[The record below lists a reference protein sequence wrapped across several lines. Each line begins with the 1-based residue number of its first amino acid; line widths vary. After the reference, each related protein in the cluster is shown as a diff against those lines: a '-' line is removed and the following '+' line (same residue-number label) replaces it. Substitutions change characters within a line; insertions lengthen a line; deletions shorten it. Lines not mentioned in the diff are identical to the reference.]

1 MKKTVSALFA
11 CLEGATRKISE
22 KKIWQ
27 EITFVVDIENPITD
41 NDFYLHATELA
52 RNYETEYINAE
63 GITVFGKF
71 KKILDISAL
80 EISEVVDGAELFS
93 RFLTSKQKE
102 ILENDTFD

>member
-22 KKIWQ
+22 KTIWQ

-52 RNYETEYINAE
+52 RNYETECINAE

-80 EISEVVDGAELFS
+80 VSEVVDGAELFS
-93 RFLTSKQKE
+93 RFLTSKQKA